1 MNDYGKWK
9 ERECLVTS
17 LLLDPLNPRIPELA
31 TTPTQRDVVAELVT
45 HDNVYELAKD
55 IADQGFFPTERL
67 VGIEDAAGDTVLE
80 GNRRL
85 AALKLLIAPE
95 LAPEHEVKKFRVLS
109 EKVPKA
115 TISKVKLVFAP
126 SREAAAPLIV
136 NRHTRLGIHRWQPAQ
151 QAKYMRTLVR
161 ADMSID
167 EVAKQFGISKGE
179 LIKNLKTDSMYQ
191 VACALDLPE
200 QVATIVRNPR
210 QFNSSVLERLVQSSD
225 AMSFLGIEFGENGS
239 IGGKIDPNEFKKAFG
254 RMVTDIA
261 TNQEDTRTLNKN
273 SDIETYLKK
282 FGSDAP
288 NKKLKGSFT
297 GESLLGKA
305 SAPSAEGQPTK
316 TARGGTKKP
325 PAALIPAG
333 VKCHLDSPR
342 INDVFRELRR
352 LSVGQ
357 FPNATGALLRI
368 LLEMVIGNHL
378 EKTKKVQPLLEKA
391 KKEGKGSDW
400 APTARQMLS
409 AILKDPDISLHPLVR
424 KGLNK
429 MVSDDDHPLSLDKMD
444 QFVHNSYVAP
454 SEAELRKFWHLL
466 QTLIIPMLTEPA
478 PASLDP
484 KKAKASK

>member
-9 ERECLVTS
+9 ERECSVTS

-31 TTPTQRDVVAELVT
+31 TAPTQRDVVAELVT

-67 VGIEDAAGDTVLE
+67 VGIEDAAGDTILE

-95 LAPEHEVKKFRVLS
+95 LAPEHEVKKFRTLS

-115 TISKVKLVFAP
+115 TISKVKVVIAP

-136 NRHTRLGIHRWQPAQ
+136 NRHTRLGILRWQPAQ

-161 ADMSID
+161 ADVSID
-167 EVAKQFGISKGE
+167 DVAKQFGVSKGE

-200 QVATIVRNPR
+200 QVASIVRNPR

-225 AMSFLGIEFGENGS
+225 AMSFLGVEFREKGS
-239 IGGKIDPNEFKKAFG
+239 ISGKIDPAEFKKAFG

-261 TNQEDTRTLNKN
+261 TGQEDTRSLNKN

-288 NKKLKGSFT
+288 NKKIKGSFT

-305 SAPSAEGQPTK
+305 SVPSAEGKP
-316 TARGGTKKP
+316 GKP
-325 PAALIPAG
+325 PKPGTRKQAALIPSS
-333 VKCHLDSPR
+333 VKCHLESPR
-342 INDVFRELRR
+342 INDVFRELRQ
-352 LSVGQ
+352 LSVRQ

-368 LLEMVIGNHL
+368 LLEMVISNYL
-378 EKTKKVQPLLEKA
+378 EKTKKIQPLLDKA

-400 APTARQMLS
+400 SPTARQMMS
-409 AILKDPDISLHPLVR
+409 AVMKDPEISLHPLVR

-429 MVSDDDHPLSLDKMD
+429 MVSDDGHPLSLDKMD

-466 QTLIIPMLTEPA
+466 QTLIIPMLTEPVT
-478 PASLDP
+478 PDP